1 MVSPWIPGWCGYLL
15 EGSNNTERNSILGKA
30 AGAAQGGTLNCPRHL
45 EVTVAADDDAKRGT
59 IAVRC
64 RVREILA

>member
-1 MVSPWIPGWCGYLL
+1 VVTFGRAVTIQNGIS
-15 EGSNNTERNSILGKA
+15 SSGKRP
-30 AGAAQGGTLNCPRHL
+30 GAAQGGTLNCPRHL